1 MRSTPIFKILSAAV
15 LAAVVVLLGVQTYRY
30 FHRPLSMSAA
40 YTSQVSDSISVTG
53 WVARQETAL
62 PEVSGT
68 LLRQVQEGEKVHAGQ
83 TVAVSYAS
91 KSALE
96 TVKELED
103 AELKLQ
109 QLQFARSSFLDSDA
123 ALRVDSDVSDSI
135 LGLRT
140 VVAGGD
146 YSVAAE
152 AMAGV
157 KTAVLKRSYSYESL
171 DQIDAE
177 IESTRSSISSL
188 QDRLSG
194 ATAVQTAAAGYFSGS
209 TDGCE
214 GTLTLAFLE
223 GVTPSQLNGLSASA
237 AVKSAGKIITS
248 STWYYAAVLPAAEA
262 EGLEVGQE
270 VTLRLSKGLK
280 QDAPAHV
287 QSISN
292 QEDGQVA
299 CTRYI
304 SQVTLLRRQQ
314 AEIILREYSGIRI
327 PTAALRMDES
337 GQLGVYCQIGAYV
350 YLKPVDLS
358 YKGSGFCLV
367 QRAEGASGE
376 RALRQGDLVIS
387 TAQQLTDGMIL
398 PDS

>member
-1 MRSTPIFKILSAAV
+1 M
-15 LAAVVVLLGVQTYRY
+15 
-30 FHRPLSMSAA
+30 
-40 YTSQVSDSISVTG
+40 
-53 WVARQETAL
+53 
-62 PEVSGT
+62 
-68 LLRQVQEGEKVHAGQ
+68 
-83 TVAVSYAS
+83 AVSYAS

-103 AELKLQ
+103 TELKLQ

-135 LGLRT
+135 LGLRA

-214 GTLTLAFLE
+214 GTLTPAFLE

-299 CTRYI
+299 VVFACTRYI

-314 AEIILREYSGIRI
+314 AEIILREYSGIRV

-350 YLKPVDLS
+350 YLKPVDLI

>member
-30 FHRPLSMSAA
+30 FHRPLSVSAA

-53 WVARQETAL
+53 WVVRQETAL

-103 AELKLQ
+103 TELKLQ

-214 GTLTLAFLE
+214 GTLTPAFLE

-248 STWYYAAVLPAAEA
+248 STWYYAAVLPAA
-262 EGLEVGQE
+262 
-270 VTLRLSKGLK
+270 
-280 QDAPAHV
+280 
-287 QSISN
+287 
-292 QEDGQVA
+292 
-299 CTRYI
+299 
-304 SQVTLLRRQQ
+304 
-314 AEIILREYSGIRI
+314 
-327 PTAALRMDES
+327 
-337 GQLGVYCQIGAYV
+337 
-350 YLKPVDLS
+350 
-358 YKGSGFCLV
+358 
-367 QRAEGASGE
+367 
-376 RALRQGDLVIS
+376 
-387 TAQQLTDGMIL
+387 
-398 PDS
+398 